1 MMSIDQIAIPILG
14 VSAVY
19 MTQSTNALARR
30 CACIVGICSQ
40 PFWFYASFH
49 AHQWGIFAASCMYTL
64 SWAKG
69 IYNNWYW
76 RRTHG

>member
-1 MMSIDQIAIPILG
+1 MINIDQIAIPILG

-19 MTQSTNALARR
+19 MTQSTNAVARR
-30 CACIVGICSQ
+30 CACLVGICSQ
-40 PFWFYASFH
+40 PFWLHASYI
-49 AHQWGIFAASCMYTL
+49 AGQWGIFAAACLYTL